1 MPGSA
6 PVPREGRGSRGTSR
20 TRPTSAEVLPDLP
33 DLQLLLQVRD
43 ESGNELLD
51 GAVWYEDALAAA
63 SPALPACAS
72 SWSPDDLYILYT
84 GGTTG
89 MPKGV
94 LWRQHDIFRAAM
106 GGRAYG
112 SWELIADHDDL
123 VRKIVPSTS
132 VRVLS
137 LPPLMHGAAQ
147 WAAFYYMTM
156 GGTVLFPEDTR
167 RVDPADVWR

>member
-94 LWRQHDIFRAAM
+94 LWRQHDIFCSAM
-106 GGRAYG
+106 GGQMPGVWDAVQSPEQLIERA
-112 SWELIADHDDL
+112 
-123 VRKIVPSTS
+123 
-132 VRVLS
+132 
-137 LPPLMHGAAQ
+137 
-147 WAAFYYMTM
+147 
-156 GGTVLFPEDTR
+156 
-167 RVDPADVWR
+167 